1 MIKLERLSNK
11 PVLEPKKE
19 NYWQRS
25 AVFNAA
31 AIYYRGLIHLL
42 YRATDLPP
50 HEKYGPYI
58 SRIGYA
64 VSTDG
69 INFYRFDKPVMEAV
83 CDQERRGIEDP
94 RIVKIGD
101 TFYMTYTGFGNRF
114 EGDYRI
120 MIARSRNLIT
130 WERIGVALDE
140 PNKDATL
147 FPQKIN
153 GRYVMFHRRYPNMW
167 LAFSEDL
174 VNWTDHVELVKIR
187 PNSWE
192 SSRVGVAGPPIE
204 HKYGYIVIYHA
215 ADHKNVYRL
224 GILLLDKKDPT
235 KILFRQS
242 EPILEPELDWEIN
255 GYIPNVVFSCGH
267 VKLGDVLLVYY
278 GGADTVIGVA
288 KLDLKNIKFD

>member
-1 MIKLERLSNK
+1 MIKLERLSTK

-19 NYWQRS
+19 DDWQRS

-31 AIYYRGLIHLL
+31 AIYFRGLIHIL

-50 HEKYGPYI
+50 HEKYGAYI

-69 INFYRFDKPVMEAV
+69 INFFRFDKPVMEAV
-83 CDQERRGIEDP
+83 CEQERRGIEDP
-94 RIVKIGD
+94 RIVRIGD

-120 MIARSRNLIT
+120 MIAKSRNLIT
-130 WERIGVALDE
+130 WERIGIALDE
-140 PNKDATL
+140 PNKDAAL
-147 FPQKIN
+147 FPNKIE

-174 VNWTDHVELVKIR
+174 KNWTDHVEVVKIR
-187 PNSWE
+187 PNTWE

-204 HKYGYIVIYHA
+204 HRYGYIVIYHA
-215 ADHKNVYRL
+215 ADHLNVYRL

-235 KILFRQS
+235 KILSRQD

-267 VKLGDVLLVYY
+267 VQLGDDLLVYY

-288 KLDLKNIKFD
+288 RLNLREIKFE

>member
-1 MIKLERLSNK
+1 MIKLERLSTK

-19 NYWQRS
+19 DDWQRS

-31 AIYYRGLIHLL
+31 AIYYRGLIHIL

-50 HEKYGPYI
+50 HEKYGAYS

-69 INFYRFDKPVMEAV
+69 INFFRFDKPVMEAV
-83 CDQERRGIEDP
+83 CEQERRGIEDP
-94 RIVKIGD
+94 RIVRIGD

-120 MIARSRNLIT
+120 MIAKSRNLIR
-130 WERIGVALDE
+130 WERIGIALDE
-140 PNKDATL
+140 PNKDAAL
-147 FPQKIN
+147 FPNKIE
-153 GRYVMFHRRYPNMW
+153 GRYVMFHRRYPNMG

-174 VNWTDHVELVKIR
+174 KNWTDHVEVVKIR
-187 PNSWE
+187 PNTWE
-192 SSRVGVAGPPIE
+192 SSRIGVAGPPIE
-204 HKYGYIVIYHA
+204 HRYGYIVIYHA
-215 ADHKNVYRL
+215 ADHVNGYRV
-224 GILLLDKKDPT
+224 GIVLVDKKDPT
-235 KILFRQS
+235 KILSRQD
-242 EPILEPELDWEIN
+242 EPIREPELDWEIN

-267 VKLGDVLLVYY
+267 VQLGDDLLVYY

-288 KLDLKNIKFD
+288 RLNLKEINFE